1 MPLIKIIK
9 DGRELVLP
17 ERLAEKL
24 IEGFEAEFIDVVP
37 TKAEV
42 IAKHREEK
50 RKALEQAKIERQRQS
65 KERQEAIKNERLE
78 RIAMLQL
85 ENLKEE

>member
-78 RIAMLQL
+78 RIARIQL
-85 ENLKEE
+85 ENLKED

>member
-42 IAKHREEK
+42 IAKHKEEK

-78 RIAMLQL
+78 RIARIQL
-85 ENLKEE
+85 ENLKED

>member
-42 IAKHREEK
+42 IAKHKEEK

-78 RIAMLQL
+78 RIARTQL
-85 ENLKEE
+85 ENLKEG